1 MIKRMQLECFPIHLI
16 EALSLFLL
24 LLFFNLISRL
34 VISDFGAQE
43 NKVLS
48 LFPLFP
54 HLFTMK

>member
-16 EALSLFLL
+16 EALIFFFF
-24 LLFFNLISRL
+24 FFNLMFSRL

-43 NKVLS
+43 SSLL